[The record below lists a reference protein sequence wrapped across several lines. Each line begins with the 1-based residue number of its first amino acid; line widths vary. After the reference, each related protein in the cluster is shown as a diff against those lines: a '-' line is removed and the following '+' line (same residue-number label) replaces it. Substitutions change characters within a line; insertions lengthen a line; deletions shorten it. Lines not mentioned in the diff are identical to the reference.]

1 MSKDIKFGVDLKKFT
16 VSNKY
21 DTYSVKDA
29 IDEVMLEVPYILK
42 VFKKKPRNY
51 RNSFTLV
58 YQNYLL
64 IFYVHS
70 IVYKLHD

>member
-1 MSKDIKFGVDLKKFT
+1 MKFGVDLKKYT

-29 IDEVMLEVPYILK
+29 IDEVMLEVPYLIK
-42 VFKKKPRNY
+42 VSKKKPRNY

-58 YQNYLL
+58 YQNNLL
-64 IFYVHS
+64 IFYVRS
-70 IVYKLHD
+70 IDYKLHD